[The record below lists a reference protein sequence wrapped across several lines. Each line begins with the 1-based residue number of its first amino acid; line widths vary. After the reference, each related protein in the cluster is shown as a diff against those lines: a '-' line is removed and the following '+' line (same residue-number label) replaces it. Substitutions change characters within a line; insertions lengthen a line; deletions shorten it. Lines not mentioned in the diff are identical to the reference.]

1 MTPTQALGHTVA
13 NTLSLTISI
22 LATTLAE
29 VYVVNKFMKIK
40 NEPGRLQ
47 KMGITVVALM
57 VIAVAI
63 VWLTKGDILFSLFGI
78 SSAPAVAAATA
89 NTMTFDEMVLIKAP
103 LLPCCNC
110 S

>member
-13 NTLSLTISI
+13 NTLSLTAISI

-29 VYVVNKFMKIK
+29 IYVVNSIMKIK
-40 NEPGRLQ
+40 NEPRRLL

-63 VWLTKGDILFSLFGI
+63 VWLTTVSYTHL
-78 SSAPAVAAATA
+78 T
-89 NTMTFDEMVLIKAP
+89 
-103 LLPCCNC
+103 LLTNLRV
-110 S
+110 

>member
-13 NTLSLTISI
+13 NTLSLTAISI

-89 NTMTFDEMVLIKAP
+89 NTVAFDEDGI
-103 LLPCCNC
+103 
-110 S
+110 